1 MLISDVNHK
10 QELNAKNVL
19 NLISEEDIYKQY
31 LPDNFKFRTAFSS
44 PFREDKH
51 ASFIIGGVERNYRYK
66 DFATGEVGNCFN
78 FVMNLYK
85 LDFNQA
91 LIQIIEDFNISH
103 NFIYSSPYAI
113 QNKIQA
119 KYLNYKSNSLNL
131 GSTSLLI
138 KSREFNEEDL
148 KYWKSYGISLEYLK
162 KGRIVAISHY
172 FINNVMYIA
181 EKYAYAY
188 IEYKD
193 NVITYK
199 VYQPYSKYK
208 KWINNNNFSVW
219 ELWHMLPTS
228 GDVLIIT
235 SSRKDALSIIE
246 NLNIPATSFQA
257 ESVMP
262 KDNVMKDIFNR
273 FTKVYLLYDNDYNK
287 TENWGQKLASK
298 LLEKYNNLNNIII
311 DDEYKSTDF
320 TDLYF
325 NHGELKAI
333 KIIKDKII

>member
-1 MLISDVNHK
+1 MLISNVSHK
-10 QELNAKNVL
+10 QELSAKNVL
-19 NLISEEDIYKQY
+19 NFISEEDIYKQY

-51 ASFIIGGVERNYRYK
+51 ASFIIGGSEKNFRYK

-78 FVMNLYK
+78 FVMSLYG
-85 LDFNQA
+85 LNFNEA
-91 LIQIIEDFNISH
+91 LIQIVEDFNISS
-103 NFIYSSPYAI
+103 NFIYSSTF
-113 QNKIQA
+113 QHRCKIQA
-119 KYLNYKSNSLNL
+119 KYLNSRSNSINL
-131 GSTSLLI
+131 GNTSLLI
-138 KSREFNEEDL
+138 KSREFNHDDL
-148 KYWKSYGISLEYLK
+148 TYWKSFGISLEYLR

-172 FINNVMYIA
+172 FINNVMYVA

-219 ELWHMLPTS
+219 ELWHMLPAT
-228 GDVLIIT
+228 GDELIIT
-235 SSRKDALSIIE
+235 SSRKDALSITE
-246 NLNIPATSFQA
+246 NLSIPATSFQA

-262 KDNVMKDIFNR
+262 KSSVMQEIFSR

-287 TENWGQKLASK
+287 SENWGQKLAQK
-298 LLEKYNNLNNIII
+298 LLDKYSNLKNIVI
-311 DDEYKSTDF
+311 DDGYKSTDF
-320 TDLYF
+320 TDLYY
-325 NHGELKAI
+325 NHGSLKAI
-333 KIIKDKII
+333 KVIKDKL